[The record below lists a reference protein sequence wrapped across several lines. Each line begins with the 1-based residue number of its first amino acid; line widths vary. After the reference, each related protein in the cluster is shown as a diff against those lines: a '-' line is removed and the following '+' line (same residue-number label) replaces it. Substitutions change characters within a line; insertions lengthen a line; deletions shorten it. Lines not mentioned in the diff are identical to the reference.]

1 MTTILS
7 PTRGGEASYLNQDGA
22 IRIAKERDGK
32 LIFLHVSNVQFLH
45 GIASP
50 ILIDIETEL
59 EHMGEFILVMA
70 QERAEK
76 QGWSA
81 EAIARNGVFMEVLEE
96 VIEEFDVDT
105 VILGS
110 PSEGTGVVTTDY
122 LENIANTLTTEH
134 NVEVLILHDG
144 QVIEDYPPRPPS

>member
-22 IRIAKERDGK
+22 IRIAKERNGK
-32 LIFLHVSNVQFLH
+32 LIFLYVTNVQFLH

-50 ILIDIETEL
+50 ILIDIEAEL

-76 QGWSA
+76 LDWSA
-81 EAIARNGVFMEVLEE
+81 EAIVRNGVFLEVLVE
-96 VIEEFDVDT
+96 VIEEFNVDL

-110 PSEGTGVVTTDY
+110 PGEATGVVTNDY
-122 LENIANTLTTEH
+122 LENIANTLTSDH

-144 QVIEDYPPRPPS
+144 QVIEDYPPRAGS

>member
-7 PTRGGEASYLNQDGA
+7 PTRGGEASYLNQDGS
-22 IRIAKERDGK
+22 IRIAKERQAK
-32 LIFLHVSNVQFLH
+32 LIFLHVTNVQFLH

-59 EHMGEFILVMA
+59 EHMGEFILAMA

-81 EAIARNGVFMEVLEE
+81 EAIVRNGVFLEVLEE

-110 PSEGTGVVTTDY
+110 PGEATGVVTSDY
-122 LENIANTLTTEH
+122 LQQISGTLTAQY

-144 QVIEDYPPRPPS
+144 EVIDPFPPRPSY